1 MSDFT
6 KLEDVLNFKG
16 NRIITKRIEPYDVI
30 ESAKKFYDVTDYTF
44 TGRNKFEILDNFL
57 TELKS
62 LKVAGMGLYMKNVN
76 KFYLLKIK
84 ENPENKT
91 NIELLHSLLISEEY
105 GFSEDEQI
113 NKQGIEYS
121 TNTDYALE
129 QIDMGKAEASFI
141 LIQK

>member
-1 MSDFT
+1 MFNS
-6 KLEDVLNFKG
+6 LNDVLKYKA

-30 ESAKKFYDVTDYTF
+30 ESAKKFYDVVDYTF
-44 TGRNKFEILDNFL
+44 TGRNKFEILEEFL

-84 ENPENKT
+84 ENSGRKS
-91 NIELLHSLLISEEY
+91 NIELLHTLLISDEY
-105 GFSEDEQI
+105 GFSEEEQI
-113 NKQGIEYS
+113 NQDGITYS
-121 TNTDYALE
+121 TNTDYAIE

-141 LIQK
+141 IL